1 MSTRLFRFVST
12 DRRVREDRRFVV
24 GRGRFAADIVAAGT
38 RHVALVTCP
47 HPAARI
53 LAIDKAEALAMP
65 GVHYVLD
72 GRELAAATQP
82 LLAGLDTPK
91 VPRRPLAVDVARYAG
106 EWVAAVVAETR
117 ALAEDAAELV
127 RVDYQP
133 LPFVL
138 DGEAAY
144 APGSPI
150 VHADH
155 GSNVLLDRTFVWGE
169 VEKDFAASP
178 HRLSLRLKWGRSSTV
193 PIETFAV
200 LASWDPWREILDVYA
215 SVQMPRFPDQV
226 ALALKLPGSSVRVY
240 NDVDVGGSYGV
251 KRGIK
256 HAVLV
261 GYLSRRLGF
270 PVRLVEDRL
279 ENMRAGDG
287 HGPERNFDI
296 EVAFDESGLIRA
308 MKMRALDNVGAY
320 AGRSP
325 FQLGKPIGAI
335 VGPYR
340 IQSVQYRAI
349 AVTSNKTVQEAVR
362 AFGQSPTNYAIE
374 RAIEEVARHRGLD
387 RLEVRRRNLIR
398 ADEFPYLIPSG
409 TTYDSGDY
417 HAVVD
422 KVVARADYA
431 ALVAERERLRT
442 QGLLAGIGMAACLEP
457 SGANST
463 FEPLLN
469 PKNETTT
476 YTDSCRI
483 NVDVSGAVTA
493 TIHTLSA
500 GQGHETLVGT
510 VIGEVLEIDPDR
522 IRVVRP
528 DSLASLPSQSPVGS
542 RMAIMLGGA
551 AFHAAH
557 KLKARLL
564 AIGAHDLKIPPERA
578 TYGAGDVF
586 DRVAPPNRRSWAELV
601 TIAHRNFHRLPPDTE
616 PGLAFTHV
624 MQVPSGGQLPTADG
638 RVQMYPCFAFEFHL
652 LLMAIDP
659 DLGKA
664 EIKRYVVGHDCGTV
678 INPKIVRGMTMGGI
692 AHGIGAALYE
702 EFAYDAQGQLVAQSL
717 MDYLLPSAHE
727 VPPVDIIHH
736 VTPSPHTVFGQKG
749 SGESGYLGAPAAI
762 ASAVNDAVRPLGI
775 VVNSLPIKMAQ
786 LADMIAAV
794 RDKSDAVKEPE

>member
-1 MSTRLFRFVST
+1 VTSKQFHFVST

-24 GRGRFAADIVAAGT
+24 GKGRFAADLALPSAK
-38 RHVALVTCP
+38 HVAVVTCP

-53 LAIDKAEALAMP
+53 LAIDKTAALAMP
-65 GVHYVLD
+65 GVHYVVD

-91 VPRRPLAVDVARYAG
+91 VQRRPLAIDVARYAG
-106 EWVAAVVAETR
+106 EWVAAVVADTR

-127 RVDYQP
+127 RVDYQAS
-133 LPFVL
+133 PFVL

-169 VEKDFAASP
+169 VEKDFADSP
-178 HRLSLRLKWGRSSTV
+178 HQLSLRLKWGRSSTV

-200 LASWDPWREILDVYA
+200 VASWDPWREILDVYA

-226 ALALKLPGSSVRVY
+226 ALALKLPGSSVRVH

-256 HAVLV
+256 HAVVV

-279 ENMRAGDG
+279 ENMRGGDG
-287 HGPERNFDI
+287 HGPERNFDVA
-296 EVAFDESGLIRA
+296 VAFDDSGVIRS

-398 ADEFPYLIPSG
+398 AEQFPYLIPSG

-417 HAVVD
+417 HAVID
-422 KVVARADYA
+422 KVIARADYGG
-431 ALVAERERLRT
+431 LVAERDRLRG

-463 FEPLLN
+463 FELLLN

-476 YTDSCRI
+476 YIDSCRI
-483 NVDVSGAVTA
+483 NVDLGGAVTA

-500 GQGHETLVGT
+500 GQGHETLVAT
-510 VIGEVLEIDPDR
+510 VIGEVLEIDPER

-528 DSLASLPSQSPVGS
+528 DSLSSLPSQTPVGS

-551 AFHAAH
+551 AFHAAQ
-557 KLKARLL
+557 KLKSRLL
-564 AIGAHDLKIPPERA
+564 AIAAHDLKIPPERA
-578 TYGAGDVF
+578 SYDAGDVF
-586 DRVAPPNRRSWAELV
+586 DRAAAQNRRSWAELV
-601 TIAHRNFHRLPPDTE
+601 TIAHRHFHRLPPNTE

-624 MQVPSGGQLPTADG
+624 MQVPTGGQLPTADG

-652 LLMAIDP
+652 LLMVIDP
-659 DLGKA
+659 DLGKS
-664 EIKRYVVGHDCGTV
+664 EIKRYFVGHDCGTV

-727 VPPVDIIHH
+727 VPPVEVIHH

-762 ASAVNDAVRPLGI
+762 VGAVNDAVGPLGI
-775 VVNSLPIKMAQ
+775 VVNRLPIKMTQ
-786 LADMIAAV
+786 LADMIAAA
-794 RDKSDAVKEPE
+794 RQRPQAS